1 MTSTPAQIALAPGPR
16 SVQDARR
23 WVVRRCRDLGRPE
36 LAECAEVGVSE
47 LVSNALLHGSSPI
60 QVGMAGTTA
69 HPRVEVR
76 DASTAAPRIGAGPEA
91 TLLGEHL
98 DDDAL
103 LTFGRGLG
111 IVARVSRA
119 WGADIDDDGKVVWFE
134 PAEDL
139 EDVATEG
146 VVTGLAG
153 QAERR
158 RARRRAGVR
167 TFVLHGVPLRLH
179 VAFVRHYR
187 ELRREVRLLALA
199 HATTYP
205 LARDLADLFVA
216 LDAPAYD
223 GLLLAA
229 ADIADAADAAVL
241 DHADPGSAVT
251 LRVDLTPEGA
261 AELGRLAELLEA
273 ADVFCRD
280 ERLLS
285 LARDREQRRF
295 QRWFLRELEAQG
307 AGATPRSWPEVAGA
321 GDGSETGPET
331 GTGSKPDVELE
342 IGAGDGPGGDSW
354 SSAP

>member
-1 MTSTPAQIALAPGPR
+1 MTSTPAQIALASGPR
-16 SVQDARR
+16 SVHDARR
-23 WVVRRCRDLGRPE
+23 WVVHRCRDLGRPE

-47 LVSNALLHGSSPI
+47 LVSNALLHGSAPI
-60 QVGMAGTTA
+60 QVGMAGTAA

-76 DASTAAPRIGAGPEA
+76 DASTDAPWFGSAG
-91 TLLGEHL
+91 TLLGQEL
-98 DDDAL
+98 DDDTL

-134 PAEDL
+134 PAED
-139 EDVATEG
+139 VGGRATEG

-158 RARRRAGVR
+158 RVRQRAGVR

-199 HATTYP
+199 HAATYP
-205 LARDLADLFVA
+205 LARDLSELFVA
-216 LDAPAYD
+216 LDVPAYD
-223 GLLLAA
+223 GLLLAVFDTTAAGA
-229 ADIADAADAAVL
+229 ADTTVD
-241 DHADPGSAVT
+241 
-251 LRVDLTPEGA
+251 LRVELTREGA
-261 AELGRLAELLEA
+261 TELGRLVDLLEA

-285 LARDREQRRF
+285 LARDREQRSF
-295 QRWFLRELEAQG
+295 QRWFLEELEAQG
-307 AGATPRSWPEVAGA
+307 AGAAPRTWRDPVDPAH
-321 GDGSETGPET
+321 D
-331 GTGSKPDVELE
+331 D
-342 IGAGDGPGGDSW
+342 DSDLGERSG